1 MQTTKITKKAD
12 PEIQKQVLQELKW
25 DPRVDETE
33 VGVQVKNGVVTLNGK
48 IDSFGKKHA
57 ASQAA
62 HRVAGVLDVAND
74 LEVVVPGRD
83 HRSDTDIARAV
94 RSALQWNVFV
104 PDENITSTVSNGWV
118 TLQGSVDSWHHKD
131 AAARAIRDLSGVS
144 GVTNQI
150 NVQVPKV
157 DPGLVRKSI
166 EETLTRQAEREADR
180 IQVRVENGIV
190 HLAGTVRSWAERN
203 AVERA
208 SRYTTGVTRVDDQ
221 LKVDSYA

>member
-12 PEIQKQVLQELKW
+12 PQIQKQVLQELKW

-33 VGVQVKNGVVTLNGK
+33 VGVQVKNGVVTLSGK

-74 LEVVVPGRD
+74 LEVVVPGLD
-83 HRSDTDIARAV
+83 HRSDSDIARAV

-118 TLQGSVDSWHHKD
+118 TLQGNVDSWHDKD
-131 AAARAIRDLSGVS
+131 AAGRAIRDLSGVS

-190 HLAGTVRSWAERN
+190 HLTGTVRSWAERN
-203 AVERA
+203 AVDRA
-208 SRYTTGVTRVDDQ
+208 SRYTTGVTRVDDE